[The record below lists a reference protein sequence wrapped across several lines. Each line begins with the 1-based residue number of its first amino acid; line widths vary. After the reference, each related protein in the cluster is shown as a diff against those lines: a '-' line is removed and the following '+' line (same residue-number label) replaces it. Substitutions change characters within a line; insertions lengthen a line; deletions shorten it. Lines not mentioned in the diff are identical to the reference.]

1 MALTLLVLLLVLV
14 LVAGAWLRARQRKRW
29 RYAEERQ
36 VALAQIRLLRQLIE
50 QVQRHRGL
58 SYGVQSGE
66 RSLEARLWSV
76 NQQVRQLFERCRV
89 YQPRLH
95 WLPSWHLAL
104 QLWERVNQPDTAE
117 SPEHLLSLQTDL
129 VQALLDTV
137 SALAERFDLVCLG
150 RLAPQAEGQWLE
162 LLHNIELLGQS
173 RAIGTGIAANRQN
186 LTVWR
191 ERLGQLSQQINEQ
204 CYAALARLVSDPELR
219 PVLSQPVRAAEE
231 SLDSLLETICEL
243 LKEQSTAVR
252 SVDYFQTA
260 TQAISAQ
267 LLLVDLLL
275 QRLERRQA
283 SAPV

>member
-117 SPEHLLSLQTDL
+117 SPEHLLSLQIDL
-129 VQALLDTV
+129 VQALLDTL
-137 SALAERFDLVCLG
+137 SALAQRFDLVCLG

-219 PVLSQPVRAAEE
+219 AAEE

-243 LKEQSTAVR
+243 LKEQSTAVH

>member
-1 MALTLLVLLLVLV
+1 M
-14 LVAGAWLRARQRKRW
+14 
-29 RYAEERQ
+29 
-36 VALAQIRLLRQLIE
+36 
-50 QVQRHRGL
+50 
-58 SYGVQSGE
+58 
-66 RSLEARLWSV
+66 
-76 NQQVRQLFERCRV
+76 
-89 YQPRLH
+89 
-95 WLPSWHLAL
+95 
-104 QLWERVNQPDTAE
+104 
-117 SPEHLLSLQTDL
+117 
-129 VQALLDTV
+129 
-137 SALAERFDLVCLG
+137 
-150 RLAPQAEGQWLE
+150 
-162 LLHNIELLGQS
+162 
-173 RAIGTGIAANRQN
+173 
-186 LTVWR
+186 WR

-283 SAPV
+283 CAPV

>member
-36 VALAQIRLLRQLIE
+36 GALAQIRLLRQLIE

-89 YQPRLH
+89 YQSTLH
-95 WLPSWHLAL
+95 RLPSWHLAL

-117 SPEHLLSLQTDL
+117 SPEHLLSRQTDL
-129 VQALLDTV
+129 VQALLDTLN
-137 SALAERFDLVCLG
+137 ALAQRFDLVCLG

-204 CYAALARLVSDPELR
+204 CYAALARLGSDPELR

-243 LKEQSTAVR
+243 LKEQSTAVH
-252 SVDYFQTA
+252 SIDYFQTA

>member
-1 MALTLLVLLLVLV
+1 MALTLLVLLLV

-89 YQPRLH
+89 YQPTLH
-95 WLPSWHLAL
+95 RLPSWHLAL

-117 SPEHLLSLQTDL
+117 SPEHLLSRQTDL
-129 VQALLDTV
+129 VQALLDTL
-137 SALAERFDLVCLG
+137 SALAQRFDLVCLG

-186 LTVWR
+186 LAVWR
-191 ERLGQLSQQINEQ
+191 ERLGQLSLQISEQ
-204 CYAALARLVSDPELR
+204 CYAALARLASDPELR
-219 PVLSQPVRAAEE
+219 PVLSQTVRAAEE
-231 SLDSLLETICEL
+231 SLDSLLETIGEL
-243 LKEQSTAVR
+243 LKEQSTAVH

>member
-1 MALTLLVLLLVLV
+1 MALTLIVLLLVLLAV
-14 LVAGAWLRARQRKRW
+14 AWLHARQRR
-29 RYAEERQ
+29 RCRDVQSRQ
-36 VALAQIRLLRQLIE
+36 LALVQIRLLRQLVE

-58 SYGVQSGE
+58 SYGVHSGE

-76 NQQVRQLFERCRV
+76 NQQVRQLFERSRV
-89 YQPRLH
+89 HQATLH
-95 WLPSWHLAL
+95 WVPSWHHAV
-104 QLWERVNQPDTAE
+104 QLWERVNQAE
-117 SPEHLLSLQTDL
+117 ATYTPEQLLSLQTEL

-186 LTVWR
+186 LAVWR
-191 ERLGQLSQQINEQ
+191 ERLGQLSTQINEQ
-204 CYAALARLVSDPELR
+204 CYAALARLVSDPALR

-231 SLDSLLETICEL
+231 ALDLLLETINL
-243 LKEQSTAVR
+243 LLRDQAVKVH
-252 SVDYFQTA
+252 SVDYFQIA

-267 LLLVDLLL
+267 LLLVDLLV

-283 SAPV
+283 GAPV

>member
-1 MALTLLVLLLVLV
+1 MALTLLVLLLV

-89 YQPRLH
+89 YQSTLH
-95 WLPSWHLAL
+95 RLPSWRLAL

-129 VQALLDTV
+129 VQALLDTL
-137 SALAERFDLVCLG
+137 SALAQRFDLVCLG

-231 SLDSLLETICEL
+231 SLDSLLETIVEL
-243 LKEQSTAVR
+243 LKEQSTAVH